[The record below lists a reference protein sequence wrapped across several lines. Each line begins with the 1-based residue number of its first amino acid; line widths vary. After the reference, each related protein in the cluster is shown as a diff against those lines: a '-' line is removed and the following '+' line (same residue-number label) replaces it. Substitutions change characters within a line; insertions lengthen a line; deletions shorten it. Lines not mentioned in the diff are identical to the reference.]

1 MQIEQR
7 RAPMPWITRPGWRM
21 RLMWAAGAAGIL
33 CAAAGAQSLF
43 DSGPVGFT
51 EPQATRGAVAYRES
65 CAACHGPNLNDGQ
78 FASALKGAA
87 FKAHWHD
94 QSPDA
99 LWSLIMKRM
108 PPASPGTLSS
118 RTYADIE
125 AYMLQEN
132 GERAGTTELAASS
145 APISGAPAESLAAS
159 EHDSSP
165 RVGAALVDNQ
175 DERFRAAIAAR
186 QILLSKV
193 TPASDA
199 MLRDPAA
206 GDWLMWRGS
215 YATLGY
221 SRLDQINTKTV
232 RNLGVAWTLALP
244 PSANEAAPLIHDGVL
259 FIEGA
264 DTVEAIDAAEGSIL
278 WQYVRSLP
286 DALHNGRDA
295 RMRGMAIYEDKL
307 YAPTADGHIVALD
320 VKTGN
325 LRWDHAVVSPEQ
337 GVHPGQ
343 FDGAYFHISG
353 GPLLVHGR
361 VIVGVSL
368 GIDTGGG
375 DFIVGL
381 DAHSGDE
388 KWRFNTIARPGQP
401 GGDSWNGAPVN
412 ERYGSG
418 VWSIGSYDPD
428 LNLVYFGTGNTYD
441 VGTLL
446 MPRAGK
452 PLSNNDALYTDST
465 VALDADTG
473 KLSWFYQHM
482 NRDVWDLDW
491 AFEQS
496 LITLPVNGKPTKL
509 LVTGGKSAIFD
520 AVNRS
525 DGKYEFSK
533 DLGLQNLVASI
544 DPKSGKKNIKP
555 ALEPPAG
562 RTDLICPGA
571 TGARNWP
578 ATAIDP
584 TSNTLYVPLLDNNCM
599 DYGWNERDAAKI
611 AAGGLDVRLGARPK
625 PGNDGNFGRIE
636 AIDLK
641 TKQVVWSKRQRAPI
655 ASSLLAS
662 AGGLVFSGARD
673 RRFRAYD
680 AATGALLW
688 QSVLNASPSSSP
700 ATYAVDGVQ
709 YVVVIAGGGGA
720 FDAGSRSLTPEI
732 IDPAAGTTVWVFKL
746 IDPNGAAKPR

>member
-1 MQIEQR
+1 MGRINGR
-7 RAPMPWITRPGWRM
+7 GWPI
-21 RLMWAAGAAGIL
+21 RLGCAAAA
-33 CAAAGAQSLF
+33 CVMSVAAGAQTLF
-43 DSGPVGFT
+43 DSGRVEFT
-51 EPQATRGAVAYRES
+51 ELQAARGAAAYRES
-65 CAACHGPNLNDGQ
+65 CAACHGPNLDDGQ
-78 FASALKGAA
+78 FAAPLKGAK

-94 QSPDA
+94 QSPES
-99 LWSLIMKRM
+99 LGSLIMKRM
-108 PPASPGTLSS
+108 PPASPGSLGSKA
-118 RTYADIE
+118 YADIE
-125 AYMLQEN
+125 AYLLQEN
-132 GERAGTTELAASS
+132 GDRSGTTELAASS
-145 APISGAPAESLAAS
+145 APPARGASTESPAAS
-159 EHDSSP
+159 EHGSSP
-165 RVGAALVDNQ
+165 RVGAVLVDNQ
-175 DERFRAAIAAR
+175 DAEYRAAMAAR
-186 QILLSKV
+186 QILLRKL
-193 TPASDA
+193 TPVSDA
-199 MLRDPAA
+199 MLQDPPAT
-206 GDWLMWRGS
+206 DWLMWRGT

-221 SRLDQINTKTV
+221 SPLDQVNARTV
-232 RNLGVAWTLALP
+232 HNLGVAWTLALP
-244 PSANEAAPLIHDGVL
+244 VSANETAPLIHDGVL

-264 DTVEAIDAAEGSIL
+264 DTVEAIDAAEGNIL

-286 DALHNGRDA
+286 EALHNGRDA
-295 RMRGMAIYEDKL
+295 RMRGLAIYEDKL

-320 VKTGN
+320 AKTGD

-353 GPLLVHGR
+353 GPLLVHGK

-381 DAHSGDE
+381 DAQSGEE

-412 ERYGSG
+412 QRYGSG
-418 VWSIGSYDPD
+418 VWSIGSYDAD

-446 MPRAGK
+446 VPRARK
-452 PLSNNDALYTDST
+452 TLTNNDALYTDST
-465 VALDADTG
+465 LALDPDTG
-473 KLSWFYQHM
+473 KLTWFYQHM

-496 LITLPVNGKPTKL
+496 LITLPVNGKPSKL
-509 LVTGGKSAIFD
+509 LVTGGKGAIFD
-520 AVNRS
+520 AVNRI

-533 DLGLQNLVASI
+533 DLGLQNVVASI
-544 DPKSGKKNIKP
+544 DPKTGKKNIDP
-555 ALEPPAG
+555 AFEPQPGRVDVVCPAS
-562 RTDLICPGA
+562 
-571 TGARNWP
+571 TGARSWP
-578 ATAIDP
+578 TTAIDP
-584 TSNTLYVPLLDNNCM
+584 ASNILYVPLLDNDCM
-599 DYGWNERDAAKI
+599 DYSWVARDADKI

-625 PGNDGNFGRIE
+625 PANDGKFGRIE

-641 TKQVVWSKRQRAPI
+641 TRRVVWSKRQRAPI

-680 AATGALLW
+680 AATGTVLW
-688 QSVLNASPSSSP
+688 QNGLNASPSSSP
-700 ATYAVDGVQ
+700 ATYSVDGVQ
-709 YVVVIAGGGGA
+709 YVVVVAGGGGA

-732 IDPAAGTTVWVFKL
+732 IDPAAGTTLWVFKL
-746 IDPNGAAKPR
+746 VDSSAAAIPR

>member
-1 MQIEQR
+1 
-7 RAPMPWITRPGWRM
+7 M
-21 RLMWAAGAAGIL
+21 RGMNRSGRLIRVGSAVGAVCLVSI
-33 CAAAGAQSLF
+33 AAGAQSLF
-43 DSGPVGFT
+43 DSGNVGFT
-51 EPQATRGAVAYRES
+51 EVQATRGAAAYRES

-78 FASALKGAA
+78 FAAPLKGTA

-99 LWSLIMKRM
+99 LGSLIMKRM
-108 PPASPGTLSS
+108 PPASPGSLGG

-125 AYMLQEN
+125 AYLLQQN
-132 GERAGTTELAASS
+132 GERAGTTEFAAASAPPAS
-145 APISGAPAESLAAS
+145 APPAGTSAAGASAE
-159 EHDSSP
+159 SSP

-175 DERFRAAIAAR
+175 DAKYRAAMAAR
-186 QILLSKV
+186 QLLLRKLRPV
-193 TPASDA
+193 SDA

-206 GDWLMWRGS
+206 ADWLMWRGS

-221 SRLDQINTKTV
+221 SPLDQVNARTV

-244 PSANEAAPLIHDGVL
+244 PSANETAPLIHDGVL
-259 FIEGA
+259 FMESA

-320 VKTGN
+320 MNTGN

-353 GPLLVHGR
+353 GPLLVHGK

-381 DAHSGDE
+381 DAQSGEE

-412 ERYGSG
+412 ERFGSG

-428 LNLVYFGTGNTYD
+428 LNLAFFGTGNTYD

-446 MPRAGK
+446 APRSRK

-465 VALDADTG
+465 VALDPETG
-473 KLSWFYQHM
+473 KLNWYYQHM

-496 LITLPVNGKPTKL
+496 LITLPVNGKVTKL
-509 LVTGGKSAIFD
+509 LVTGGKGAIFD
-520 AVNRS
+520 AVNRI
-525 DGKYEFSK
+525 DGRYEFSK
-533 DLGLQNLVASI
+533 DLGLQNVVASV
-544 DPKSGKKNIKP
+544 DPKTGKKMIKP
-555 ALEPPAG
+555 AFEPQPGRVDIVCPAS
-562 RTDLICPGA
+562 
-571 TGARNWP
+571 TGARSWP
-578 ATAIDP
+578 TTAIDP
-584 TSNTLYVPLLDNNCM
+584 TSGVLYVPLLDNDCM
-599 DYGWNERDAAKI
+599 DYSWVERDAAKI

-625 PGNDGNFGRIE
+625 PDNDGNFGRVE
-636 AIDLK
+636 AINLK
-641 TKQVVWSKRQRAPI
+641 TGQVVWSKRQRAPI

-662 AGGLVFSGARD
+662 AGGLVFSGSRD

-680 AATGALLW
+680 AATGAVLW
-688 QSVLNASPSSSP
+688 QRVLNASPSSSP
-700 ATYAVDGVQ
+700 ATYSVDGVQ

-732 IDPAAGTTVWVFKL
+732 VDPAAGTTLWVFKL
-746 IDPNGAAKPR
+746 IDPSAAATPR

>member
-1 MQIEQR
+1 MRNEQR
-7 RAPMPWITRPGWRM
+7 VSPMRRMNRLDWRI
-21 RLMWAAGAAGIL
+21 RLGCAAWAACIIS
-33 CAAAGAQSLF
+33 AAAGAQSLF

-51 EPQATRGAVAYRES
+51 GQQATRGAAAYRES

-78 FASALKGAA
+78 FAGPLKGAA

-118 RTYADIE
+118 GTYADIE
-125 AYMLQEN
+125 AYMLLEN
-132 GERAGTTELAASS
+132 GDKAGTTELAASS
-145 APISGAPAESLAAS
+145 APSSGPAAESLAS

-165 RVGAALVDNQ
+165 RVGAALFDNQ
-175 DERFRAAIAAR
+175 DATYRAAIAAR
-186 QILLSKV
+186 QMLLGKL
-193 TPASDA
+193 TPVSDA

-206 GDWLMWRGS
+206 GDWLMWRGT

-221 SRLDQINTKTV
+221 SRLDQINKKTV

-295 RMRGMAIYEDKL
+295 RMRGMAIYEDKI
-307 YAPTADGHIVALD
+307 YAPTADGHIVALE
-320 VKTGN
+320 VKSGN
-325 LRWDHAVVSPEQ
+325 LLWDHAVVSPEQ
-337 GVHPGQ
+337 GVHPGL

-353 GPLLVHGR
+353 GPLLVHGT

-388 KWRFNTIARPGQP
+388 KWRFNTIARPGQR

-428 LNLVYFGTGNTYD
+428 LNLAYFGTGNTYD

-465 VALDADTG
+465 LALDADTG
-473 KLSWFYQHM
+473 KLTWFYQHM

-509 LVTGGKSAIFD
+509 LVSGGKSAIFD
-520 AVNRS
+520 VVNRS
-525 DGKYEFSK
+525 DGKYAFSK

-544 DPKSGKKNIKP
+544 DPKTGKKNIKA
-555 ALEPPAG
+555 ALEPKPG

-578 ATAIDP
+578 TTAIDP

-599 DYGWNERDAAKI
+599 DYGWIERDAAKI

-625 PGNDGNFGRIE
+625 PDNDGNFGRIE

-680 AATGALLW
+680 AATGVLLW

-700 ATYAVDGVQ
+700 ATYVVDGVQ

-746 IDPNGAAKPR
+746 VDPNAAAKPR

>member
-1 MQIEQR
+1 VAFRVHILAVSIGL
-7 RAPMPWITRPGWRM
+7 APF
-21 RLMWAAGAAGIL
+21 
-33 CAAAGAQSLF
+33 AAAAASAQSLF

-51 EPQATRGAVAYRES
+51 APQAARGATAYRES
-65 CAACHGPNLNDGQ
+65 CASCHGPNLDDGQ
-78 FASALKGAA
+78 FAGPLKGAA

-94 QSPDA
+94 QPPAA

-108 PPASPGTLSS
+108 PPASPGTLGS
-118 RTYADIE
+118 RTYADID
-125 AYMLQEN
+125 AYLLQAN

-145 APISGAPAESLAAS
+145 APATGGASTESPAAS
-159 EHDSSP
+159 ENDTSP

-175 DERFRAAIAAR
+175 DARFRAAMAAR
-186 QILLSKV
+186 QSLLGKL
-193 TPASDA
+193 TPVSDA

-206 GDWLMWRGS
+206 TDWLMWRGS

-221 SRLDQINTKTV
+221 SPLAQINTRTV
-232 RNLGVAWTLALP
+232 RSLGVAWTLALP
-244 PSANEAAPLIHDGVL
+244 PSANEAAPLVHDGVL

-264 DTVEAIDAAEGSIL
+264 DTVEAIDAVEGSIL

-295 RMRGMAIYEDKL
+295 RMKGLAIYEDQL
-307 YAPTADGHIVALD
+307 FAPTADGHIVALD
-320 VKTGN
+320 VKTGK
-325 LRWDHAVVSPEQ
+325 LRWDRAVVSPEQ

-353 GPLLVHGR
+353 GPLLVHGK

-381 DAHSGDE
+381 DAQSGE
-388 KWRFNTIARPGQP
+388 ENWRFNTIARPGQP
-401 GGDSWNGAPVN
+401 GGDSWNGAPVR

-446 MPRAGK
+446 APRAGK

-465 VALDADTG
+465 VALDPDTG
-473 KLSWFYQHM
+473 KLTWFYQHM

-496 LITLPVNGKPTKL
+496 LITLPVNGKSTKL
-509 LVTGGKSAIFD
+509 VVTGGKSAIFD
-520 AVNRS
+520 AVNRIN
-525 DGKYEFSK
+525 GKYEFSK
-533 DLGLQNLVASI
+533 DLGVQNLVADI
-544 DPKSGKKNIKP
+544 DPKTGKKNIKP
-555 ALEPPAG
+555 EFEPKPG
-562 RTDLICPGA
+562 RIDVICPGA
-571 TGARNWP
+571 NGARNWP
-578 ATAIDP
+578 TTAIDP

-599 DYGWNERDAAKI
+599 DYSWVERDADKI

-625 PGNDGNFGRIE
+625 PVNDGNFGRIE

-641 TKQVVWSKRQRAPI
+641 TRRVLWSKRQRAPI

-709 YVVVIAGGGGA
+709 YVVVVAGGGGA

-732 IDPAAGTTVWVFKL
+732 VDPTMGTTLWVFKL
-746 IDPNGAAKPR
+746 ADPSAAALPR

>member
-1 MQIEQR
+1 V
-7 RAPMPWITRPGWRM
+7 AAC
-21 RLMWAAGAAGIL
+21 LMSV
-33 CAAAGAQSLF
+33 AAGAQSLF
-43 DSGPVGFT
+43 DRGPVGFT
-51 EPQATRGAVAYRES
+51 EQQAARGAAAYRES
-65 CAACHGPNLNDGQ
+65 CAACHGPHLDDGQ
-78 FASALKGAA
+78 FAAPVKGLA
-87 FKAHWHD
+87 FKAHWRD
-94 QSPDA
+94 QTPEA

-108 PPASPGTLSS
+108 PPASPGSLGT
-118 RTYADIE
+118 RTYTDIE
-125 AYMLQEN
+125 AYLLEAN
-132 GERAGTTELAASS
+132 GDRAGTTELAVSAAPTIGGAS
-145 APISGAPAESLAAS
+145 AQSLAAS
-159 EHDSSP
+159 ANDSSP

-175 DERFRAAIAAR
+175 DEKYRAAVAAKEV
-186 QILLSKV
+186 LLRKL
-193 TPASDA
+193 TPVSDA
-199 MLRDPAA
+199 MLRAPAA
-206 GDWLMWRGS
+206 ADWLMWRGT

-221 SRLDQINTKTV
+221 SPLDQINTRTV
-232 RNLGVAWTLALP
+232 RNLGVAWTLTLP
-244 PSANEAAPLIHDGVL
+244 ASANETAPLVHDGVL
-259 FIEGA
+259 FIESA
-264 DTVEAIDAAEGSIL
+264 DTVEAIDAADGSIL

-286 DALHNGRDA
+286 EALHNGRDA
-295 RMRGMAIYEDKL
+295 RMRGLGVYEHTL

-320 VKTGN
+320 VKSGK

-353 GPLLVHGR
+353 GPLLVHGK

-381 DAHSGDE
+381 DARSGEE

-446 MPRAGK
+446 APRARNA
-452 PLSNNDALYTDST
+452 LSNNDALYTDST

-473 KLSWFYQHM
+473 KLTWFYQHM

-496 LITLPVNGKPTKL
+496 LITLAVNGKPTKL

-520 AVNRS
+520 AVNRV

-533 DLGLQNLVASI
+533 DLGVQNVVAGI
-544 DPKSGKKNIKP
+544 DPKTGKKIIKP
-555 ALEPPAG
+555 ALEPKPG
-562 RTDLICPGA
+562 RVDVICPA
-571 TGARNWP
+571 STGARSWP
-578 ATAIDP
+578 TTAIDP
-584 TSNTLYVPLLDNNCM
+584 GSNTLYVPLLDNDCM
-599 DYGWNERDAAKI
+599 DYSWVERDAEKI
-611 AAGGLDVRLGARPK
+611 AAGGLDVRLPARPK
-625 PGNDGNFGRIE
+625 PDNDGNFGRIE
-636 AIDLK
+636 AIDLT
-641 TKQVVWSKRQRAPI
+641 TKQVLWSKRQRAPI

-680 AATGALLW
+680 AATGAVLW

-700 ATYAVDGVQ
+700 AAYGINGVQ
-709 YVVVIAGGGGA
+709 YVVVVAGGGGA

-732 IDPAAGTTVWVFKL
+732 IDPSAGTTLWVFKL
-746 IDPNGAAKPR
+746 IDPSAAALPR

>member
-1 MQIEQR
+1 MN
-7 RAPMPWITRPGWRM
+7 RPGWPV
-21 RLMWAAGAAGIL
+21 RLG
-33 CAAAGAQSLF
+33 CAAAAACVLAVTAAAQSLF
-43 DSGPVGFT
+43 DSGPVRFT
-51 EPQATRGAVAYRES
+51 EPQAVRGKAAYGES
-65 CAACHGPNLNDGQ
+65 CASCHGPHLNDGQ
-78 FASALKGAA
+78 FAAPLKGAA

-94 QSPDA
+94 QPPNA
-99 LWSLIMKRM
+99 LWSLIVKRM
-108 PPASPGTLSS
+108 PPASPGGLGS

-125 AYMLQEN
+125 AYLLQEN
-132 GERAGTTELAASS
+132 GDQAGTTELAASS
-145 APISGAPAESLAAS
+145 APTAGGASAESAAAPGN
-159 EHDSSP
+159 DSSP
-165 RVGAALVDNQ
+165 RVGAALVDNR
-175 DERFRAAIAAR
+175 DAEYRAAMAAR
-186 QILLSKV
+186 QALLRKLMPV
-193 TPASDA
+193 SDA

-206 GDWLMWRGS
+206 ADWLMWRGT

-221 SRLDQINTKTV
+221 SPLDQINTRTV
-232 RNLGVAWTLALP
+232 RNLGVAWTLTLP
-244 PSANEAAPLIHDGVL
+244 PSANEAAPLVHDGVL
-259 FIEGA
+259 FVEGA
-264 DTVEAIDAAEGSIL
+264 DTVEAINATDGGIL
-278 WQYVRSLP
+278 WQYVRALP

-295 RMRGMAIYEDKL
+295 RMKGLAIYEDKL

-320 VKTGN
+320 LKSGN
-325 LRWDHAVVSPEQ
+325 LRWDHAVVTPEQ

-353 GPLLVHGR
+353 GPLLVHGK

-381 DAHSGDE
+381 DAQSGDE

-446 MPRAGK
+446 APRAGK
-452 PLSNNDALYTDST
+452 GRSNNDALYTDST
-465 VALDADTG
+465 LALDPDTG

-509 LVTGGKSAIFD
+509 VVTGGKGAIFD
-520 AVNRS
+520 AVNRV
-525 DGKYEFSK
+525 DGKYQFSK
-533 DLGLQNLVASI
+533 DLGLQNVVASI
-544 DPKSGKKNIKP
+544 DPKTGKKIIKP
-555 ALEPPAG
+555 ALEPQPG
-562 RTDLICPGA
+562 RIDVICPA
-571 TGARNWP
+571 STGARSWP
-578 ATAIDP
+578 TTAIDP
-584 TSNTLYVPLLDNNCM
+584 NSNILYVPILDNDCM
-599 DYGWNERDAAKI
+599 DYSWVERDAAKI

-636 AIDLK
+636 AIDLE
-641 TKQVVWSKRQRAPI
+641 TRQVVWSKRQRAPI

-688 QSVLNASPSSSP
+688 QNVLNASPSSSP
-700 ATYAVDGVQ
+700 ATYSVDGVQ
-709 YVVVIAGGGGA
+709 YVVVVAGGGGA

-732 IDPAAGTTVWVFKL
+732 IDPPAGTTLWVFKL
-746 IDPNGAAKPR
+746 VDSSAATMPR